1 MTKSIEFKITL
12 EGNGVV
18 QYDGNDKDLGS
29 KNSKSGIF
37 GFQKYNNINY
47 AKGDFEAT
55 GEVGENGK
63 PIIKKILKISADG
76 LRHAIHVNSMFAH
89 APNIFLSSKSRLH
102 FFASLDALLRGYL
115 SVTTNE
121 RKSSAYALSSA
132 QDRDAVTAL
141 ELFSNSSA
149 KISGTSDDVS
159 DTSLFFR
166 ETTGKTKYE
175 STGYL
180 DIDSLRFISVSDIFG
195 RRAVADDS
203 VDTFRRIL
211 SKNIGSEVDEAKY
224 WRRGNSID
232 IPERGIILTDEQ
244 VHKLVVYL
252 FTLMSEMNIVKSQSG
267 YAKTSKIEIKPIGI
281 PTRDFSNGYVSL
293 FKENVFDESIIPSEY
308 HNSWIEIQK
317 DVALAEIAAVEAEL
331 EKSRAEAKARKAF
344 ESLER
349 KKNKKTVSDEQSK
362 VEE

>member
-1 MTKSIEFKITL
+1 MTKSIEFKLTL

-18 QYDGNDKDLGS
+18 QYDGNDKDLGL

-63 PIIKKILKISADG
+63 PTIKKILKISADG
-76 LRHAIHVNSMFAH
+76 LRHAIHADSMFAH
-89 APNIFLSSKSRLH
+89 APNILLSSKSRLH

-115 SVTTNE
+115 SVNTNE
-121 RKSSAYALSSA
+121 RKTSAYALSSA
-132 QDRDAVTAL
+132 HDHNAITSL

-149 KISGTSDDVS
+149 KQTGTSDDAS

-166 ETTGKTKYE
+166 ETTGNTNYE
-175 STGYL
+175 SNGYVN
-180 DIDSLRFISVSDIFG
+180 IDELRFISVSDIFG
-195 RRAVADDS
+195 RRAVSDDT

-224 WRRGNSID
+224 WRRGTSID
-232 IPERGIILTDEQ
+232 IPERRIVLTNEQ
-244 VHKLVVYL
+244 IRKLVVYL
-252 FTLMSEMNIVKSQSG
+252 FSLMSEANIVKSQAG
-267 YAKTSKIEIKPIGI
+267 YAKTSKIEIKPIGV
-281 PTRDFSNGYVSL
+281 PTRDFANGFVS
-293 FKENVFDESIIPSEY
+293 VFADGVFNEALIPTDY
-308 HNSWIEIQK
+308 HNSWVEIPK
-317 DVALAEIAAVEAEL
+317 EEALAEIATVEAEITKVK
-331 EKSRAEAKARKAF
+331 EESKAKKAADA
-344 ESLER
+344 LER
-349 KKNKKTVSDEQSK
+349 KKAKKTSSDDQNK